1 MKILISILYF
11 LMFLPEIANAAPSS
25 QDLYNQCS
33 EDFFVSSDIVVC
45 LAKKLAASEKRLV
58 KEQQHA
64 VVVLDQWHVD
74 PEYKEKAR
82 EKFLENN
89 KEFKKY
95 KKYYCN
101 FSMSMMGGSESNSH
115 EISRISCVASQNL
128 YYIEQV
134 EENLRYIRKK

>member
-1 MKILISILYF
+1 MKILISILCF
-11 LMFLPEIANAAPSS
+11 LMFLPKIANAATSA

-64 VVVLDQWHVD
+64 VAVLDQWHVD

>member
-1 MKILISILYF
+1 MKILISILCF
-11 LMFLPEIANAAPSS
+11 LMFLPEVANSAPSA

-45 LAKKLAASEKRLV
+45 LTAKLAASEKRLV

-64 VVVLDQWHVD
+64 VVVLDQWHVE
-74 PEYKEKAR
+74 PAYKEKAR

-95 KKYYCN
+95 KKDYCN

>member
-1 MKILISILYF
+1 MKIFKGIVFYF
-11 LMFLPEIANAAPSS
+11 LLGGSVANAAPSA
-25 QDLYNQCS
+25 QDLYDQCS
-33 EDFFVSSDIVVC
+33 EDFFVSSDVVVC

-64 VVVLDQWHVD
+64 VAVLDQWYVD
-74 PEYKEKAR
+74 PAYKEKAR

-95 KKYYCN
+95 KKDYCN

-134 EENLRYIRKK
+134 EENLHYIRKK

>member
-1 MKILISILYF
+1 MKIFKGIVFYF
-11 LMFLPEIANAAPSS
+11 LLGGSVANAAPSA

-45 LAKKLAASEKRLV
+45 LAKKLAASEKRFV
-58 KEQQHA
+58 SEQKHA
-64 VVVLDQWHVD
+64 VAVLDQWHVD
-74 PEYKEKAR
+74 PAYKEKAR

-95 KKYYCN
+95 KKDYCN

-115 EISRISCVASQNL
+115 EISRISCVTSQNF